1 MGCNFLKNKKK
12 FLIPKKLYD
21 RDANLWLRDKPSCLS
36 DFTARK
42 HLIKDLSKHKNKKFA
57 DLGCGEGYL
66 ARKLIKAGGA
76 KVVGIDISKK
86 MINLAK
92 KKQNKKTTFFRG
104 NIIKTR
110 LKSKSFDI
118 SYSTFVFNYLK
129 KKQILL
135 ALKEMRRITKKNG
148 IIVFTVPHPFLSF
161 IKKKNKNFYF
171 KMGKKFNYFSAKNHK
186 FLGKISKIDGI
197 KLNIQMIHHTFEDY
211 FQLIKN
217 AKINSIEEITEL
229 TVNNNLKKNSKSLYN
244 SLKGLPLHLYFKLRN
259 I

>member
-1 MGCNFLKNKKK
+1 MGCNFFKNKKN

-21 RDANLWLRDKPSCLS
+21 RDANLWLRDKPLCLS

-42 HLIKDLSKHKNKKFA
+42 YLIKDLSKHKNKKFA

-76 KVVGIDISKK
+76 KVVGIDISQK

-129 KKQILL
+129 KNQILL

-148 IIVFTVPHPFLSF
+148 AIVFTVPHPFLSF
-161 IKKKNKNFYF
+161 IKKNKNFYF
-171 KMGKKFNYFSAKNHK
+171 TIEK
-186 FLGKISKIDGI
+186 
-197 KLNIQMIHHTFEDY
+197 
-211 FQLIKN
+211 
-217 AKINSIEEITEL
+217 NSIIFLLITI
-229 TVNNNLKKNSKSLYN
+229 N
-244 SLKGLPLHLYFKLRN
+244 F
-259 I
+259 